1 MKAGPWVQCWRLA
14 MARPGLFWG
23 SMGLYTVFYCLPLV
37 SGLVMRAIFDAL
49 SGHAPAGL
57 NVWALIGA
65 WVGNQLA
72 VAAVIFFSVWVWTSL
87 NTLSGALIRANMMGW
102 LVHGPGPKSVPT
114 TPGEALSRFRDD
126 VFETLQFLESWID
139 TGGQA
144 VFCVIALT
152 IMFSINPAITSAV
165 ILPMMVVGAVTGWVT
180 GRIHYY
186 RRLARE
192 AAARVTSFIGEMFTG
207 VQAIRVAG
215 AEDRMLAHLADLG
228 EARRKTAVTDRLYI
242 AYLDALGAGS
252 ASLGVGLVLLLA
264 AGAMHAHTFSVGDF
278 TLFASYVGWASAAPR
293 WVGRLLARHRTADVA
308 LTRVQTIM
316 KGADPLAVSA
326 RQPPRAEPV
335 PRHSGL
341 AEVRVSG
348 LSYRHPSSERGIIGA
363 DFTLRK
369 GQVTVVTGRVGSGKS
384 TLIRSFLGLI
394 PNDAGEVLWNGERV
408 ADLATFMAPPRVA
421 YTAQAPRLFSEPL
434 RDNILMG
441 AAATDE
447 ELLAAIQLAI
457 LEPDIAQL
465 DAGLETFVGTR
476 GVTLSGGQLQ
486 RTAAARMFVRDTDL
500 VVFDDVS
507 SALDVKTEQ
516 QFWTRFFSSG
526 DRTCLAVSHRRE
538 AFRHADE
545 ILVMD
550 EGRIAARGTLKSLL
564 AESALFRHAWEHTEQ
579 AHAPV

>member
-1 MKAGPWVQCWRLA
+1 MKAGPWVQCWRMA
-14 MARPGLFWG
+14 MARPGLFWA
-23 SMGLYTVFYCLPLV
+23 SMGLYTLFYCLPLAN
-37 SGLVMRAIFDAL
+37 GLLLRAVFDAL
-49 SGHAPAGL
+49 SDKAPAGFS
-57 NVWALIGA
+57 VWALIAA
-65 WVGNQLA
+65 WVANQ
-72 VAAVIFFSVWVWTSL
+72 VGVVVVIFVSVWVWTSL
-87 NTLSGALIRANMMGW
+87 NTLSGALMRANMMGW
-102 LVHGPGPKSVPT
+102 LVHGPGPKSVPA

-144 VFCVIALT
+144 VFCVIALA
-152 IMFSINPAITSAV
+152 IMFTINAEITSAV
-165 ILPMMVVGAVTGWVT
+165 ILPMLIVGAVTSWVT
-180 GRIHYY
+180 GRIHHY

-192 AAARVTSFIGEMFTG
+192 AAARVTSFIGEIFTG

-215 AEDRMLAHLADLG
+215 AETRMLDHLAQLG
-228 EARRKTAVTDRLYI
+228 EERRKTAVQDRLFI

-252 ASLGVGLVLLLA
+252 ASLGVGLVLLLSA
-264 AGAMHAHTFSVGDF
+264 RAMHAHTFSVGDF

-293 WVGRLLARHRTADVA
+293 WVGRLLARHRTAEVA
-308 LTRVQTIM
+308 LGRVQTIM
-316 KGADPLAVSA
+316 AGAPPLTISA
-326 RQPPRAEPV
+326 RHPPHAEPI
-335 PRHSGL
+335 PRREALS
-341 AEVRVSG
+341 EVRVSG
-348 LSYRHPSSERGIIGA
+348 LSYRHPGSERGVIDA
-363 DFTLRK
+363 EFTLRK

-384 TLIRSFLGLI
+384 TLVRAFLGLI
-394 PNDAGEVLWNGERV
+394 PNDAGEVHWNGEPV

-421 YTAQAPRLFSEPL
+421 YTAQAPRLFSDRL
-434 RDNILMG
+434 RDNILLG
-441 AAATDE
+441 ADVSEE
-447 ELLAAIQLAI
+447 ELQAAIQLAI

-465 DAGLETFVGTR
+465 DAGLETLVGTR

-526 DRTCLAVSHRRE
+526 ERTCLAVSHRRE

-564 AESALFRHAWEHTEQ
+564 KDSALFRHAWEHTE
-579 AHAPV
+579 AANAPV